1 MPSSSNLKYLVS
13 VVSLSVLLAAA
24 VIFGGWAYSGRQDYK
39 NNTDKKIA
47 EAVEIA
53 KAAQKQELEAKFAED
68 SKLPHR
74 TYKGSLTYGGVT
86 FNYPRTWSALIEES
100 SSQPI
105 NGYFHPDVLPPLDS
119 KTALALRVELI
130 NSEYASVADQ
140 YDSQIKDGSL
150 KAVAYIPPQMVN
162 VANVQPGLKLDG
174 QLTSD
179 FSGSMVVIKVR
190 DKTLQLSTQSKD
202 FLKDFNDTVL
212 ANLTFVP

>member
-39 NNTDKKIA
+39 NNTDKK
-47 EAVEIA
+47 IA

-105 NGYFHPDVLPPLDS
+105 NGYFHPDVFPPLDS
-119 KTALALRVELI
+119 KTA
-130 NSEYASVADQ
+130 
-140 YDSQIKDGSL
+140 
-150 KAVAYIPPQMVN
+150 
-162 VANVQPGLKLDG
+162 
-174 QLTSD
+174 
-179 FSGSMVVIKVR
+179 
-190 DKTLQLSTQSKD
+190 
-202 FLKDFNDTVL
+202 
-212 ANLTFVP
+212 